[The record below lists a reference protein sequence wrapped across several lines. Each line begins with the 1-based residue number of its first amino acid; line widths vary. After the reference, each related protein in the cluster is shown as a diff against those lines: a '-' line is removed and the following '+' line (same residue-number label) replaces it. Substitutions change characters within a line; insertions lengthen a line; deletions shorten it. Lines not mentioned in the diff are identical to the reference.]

1 MNKKRVMD
9 LLGTISKAVKEIY
22 DELDVSGEVVTK
34 AVKPLRDNTKSKREK
49 GVDLS
54 GPIKSL
60 YDAGFFKEGKID
72 LDVAKELQ
80 LRLLTSKKPI
90 RTSIVN
96 VLRRMVTKGLLTR
109 NPIIK
114 DKQTI
119 LLYKNVTS

>member
-1 MNKKRVMD
+1 MNKKRVID
-9 LLGTISKAVKEIY
+9 LLEVISKAVKEIHT
-22 DELDVSGEVVTK
+22 ELGMADGDVGDT
-34 AVKPLRDNTKSKREK
+34 VKPLEKNSKAKREK

-60 YDAGFFKEGKID
+60 HEAGFFKEGKID

-109 NPIIK
+109 NPVTK

-119 LLYKNVTS
+119 LLYKNVTP